1 MATRSRIAIENS
13 DKTVSSIYCH
23 SDGYPEGVGQK
34 LMSFYQD
41 RKKVEELIALGD
53 LSILGARTAPTP
65 GIPHSFDGAREDGV
79 TVAYHRDRGE
89 DLPSPRLDAGLAVFN
104 ESDVEQYGYV
114 FTLDGDWYIVD
125 GNKNQRELVPL
136 AGLL

>member
-23 SDGYPEGVGQK
+23 SDGYPEGVGQT
-34 LMSFYQD
+34 LMLFYQD
-41 RKKVEELIALGD
+41 RTKVEELIALGD

-65 GIPHSFDGAREDGV
+65 GVPHSFDGEREKGV

-89 DLPSPRLDAGLAVFN
+89 DLRSPRLDADLAEFN

-114 FTLDGDWYIVD
+114 FTLDGEWYMVENGTD
-125 GNKNQRELVPL
+125 FRELVPL
-136 AGLL
+136 AEIL

>member
-13 DKTVSSIYCH
+13 DKSVSSIYCH

-41 RKKVEELIALGD
+41 RNKVEELIALGD
-53 LSILGARTAPTP
+53 LSYLEARTAPTP
-65 GIPHSFDGAREDGV
+65 GVPHSFDGERERGV

-89 DLPSPRLDAGLAVFN
+89 DLPSPRLDAGLAAFN
-104 ESDVEQYGYV
+104 ESDVEEYGYV
-114 FTLDGDWYIVD
+114 YTLEGDWYMVD
-125 GNKNQRELVPL
+125 GHRDIRNLTPLSELL
-136 AGLL
+136 